1 MDEVRRDQDGTI
13 RATEYRFFAYGM
25 NGQEGYIEFV
35 FKKEQGETLLNYLS
49 TQDPDEDPL
58 KLLKKLKEPELI
70 ALCERLGVAY
80 NRNEGAE

>member
-13 RATEYRFFAYGM
+13 RATEYRFSAYGM
-25 NGQEGYIEFV
+25 SGMAGYIEFI
-35 FKKEQGETLLNYLS
+35 FEKEQGETLLNHLS